1 MLDHFGLLISAVITS
16 GNCGDRNGLEALL
29 YFSKGNYHQTIF
41 ADQGYCGTEFH
52 EQILKYGVN
61 LQTVKR
67 RDNPGF
73 MLEARRW
80 IVERTFAWLGKCR
93 RLSKDYEL
101 MTKSSLSMLYLS
113 MIRLVLRRIVA
124 IC

>member
-1 MLDHFGLLISAVITS
+1 MDHLGLLISAIISS
-16 GNCGDRNGLEALL
+16 GNCGDCNGFEALL
-29 YFSKGNYHQTIF
+29 YFNQENSPKTVF
-41 ADQGYCGTEFH
+41 ADQGYCGKEFQA
-52 EQILKYGVN
+52 QIQKYGVE
-61 LQTVKR
+61 LKTVKR

-101 MTKSSLSMLYLS
+101 MTKSSLSMLYLG
-113 MIRLVLRRIVA
+113 MIRVVLRRIA
-124 IC
+124 KTC

>member
-1 MLDHFGLLISAVITS
+1 MVDHLGLLITAVISS

-29 YFSKGNYHQTIF
+29 YFSEGKFPRTIF
-41 ADQGYCGTEFH
+41 ADQGYCGKEFQA
-52 EQILKYGVN
+52 QIQRYGVD
-61 LQTVKR
+61 LQTIKR
-67 RDNPGF
+67 RDKPGF

-101 MTKSSLSMLYLS
+101 MTKSSLSMLYLG
-113 MIRLVLRRIVA
+113 MVRLVLRRIA
-124 IC
+124 KAC